1 MVGLS
6 FNPAVSLVQVCPLE
20 TLIEMQRWWYRDA
33 HCGGVYNVK
42 MKTTKVFSSIGLIMT
57 QSESR
62 IPYRDISSYILELK
76 IIKHIKDDYTFIL
89 NMKILYVCLYIGMWK
104 DKTYNY

>member
-1 MVGLS
+1 M
-6 FNPAVSLVQVCPLE
+6 
-20 TLIEMQRWWYRDA
+20 
-33 HCGGVYNVK
+33 K

-76 IIKHIKDDYTFIL
+76 ITKHIKDDYTFIL
-89 NMKILYVCLYIGMWK
+89 NMKILYVYLYIGMWK
-104 DKTYNY
+104 DKAYNY